1 MHAFVRTAPL
11 TWYGSFPRQARLVS
25 EADLAGPDSRFRTLD
40 GVTVHYKVARPKG
53 GGQLPGLGI
62 AMYHGFGANTFSWSF
77 VDRLLAA
84 RLGALVTAHDMPGF
98 GLTQR
103 CASSIIP
110 FWLFLFFLSWFF
122 GAVHRPLAAHS
133 SAQGIA
139 SSGFDCVMHLS
150 KPLEQVQEVAIA

>member
-1 MHAFVRTAPL
+1 MPQTCAGLMHAILRTAPL
-11 TWYGSFPRQARLVS
+11 TWHSSFPRQARLVS

-53 GGQLPGLGI
+53 GGQLPELGI

-77 VDRLLAA
+77 VDQLLAQ

-103 CASSIIP
+103 CAP
-110 FWLFLFFLSWFF
+110 PVLYFL
-122 GAVHRPLAAHS
+122 
-133 SAQGIA
+133 
-139 SSGFDCVMHLS
+139 
-150 KPLEQVQEVAIA
+150 